1 MGLFDW
7 AQGAGTP
14 PCPAGSICSGQSKTE
29 VGKKPGAMGSSSG
42 TGIYHATATT
52 ITQGSGTE
60 ITGSE
65 SVVYVVKNGTWQ
77 PAAITKDGGKTY
89 QFSDPKYPLM
99 DGVAGADLAN
109 DLSSTKRSD
118 IQKNIDANIQKK
130 IDQEPTISPAE
141 KGNIID
147 SAKNTSTQPESG
159 DSQAAPPT
167 STNSTRD
174 FGVMQYPSNIAA
186 GQDVIQFT
194 ALSYA
199 VKELTGFTFGGRDRV
214 PVGTTGGR
222 SKGTVTLPIQS
233 GIKDQNAADWGDETM
248 NPAQIALAGV
258 ALNTIMKGGGGAA
271 KSLGDLKTQAIGSS
285 EDLGEAIGTKFA
297 ENAAGVK
304 GLLSRT
310 AGKVMN
316 PNLELLFQKPRLR
329 PFSFTFKMSARNADE
344 AKQIIAIIRFFKQNM
359 APQKGG
365 GTGGESANLFLKAP
379 NTFQVHYLHRGVDI
393 GEEHKFIGRM
403 KECAMTSFEV
413 DYTPDGN
420 YSTYEDGVMTSYT
433 ISMIMKELEPVF
445 YEDYDD
451 GDIPAD
457 AIGF

>member
-7 AQGAGTP
+7 AKGAGTP
-14 PCPAGSICSGQSKTE
+14 PCPPGSICSGQSKTE

-65 SVVYVVKNGTWQ
+65 SVVYVIKDNKWQ
-77 PAAITKDGGKTY
+77 PAAITKDGGKSY
-89 QFSDPKYPLM
+89 QFSDPKYPDM
-99 DGVAGADLAN
+99 DGVAGADLKN
-109 DLSSTKRSD
+109 DLGSSKRTD

-130 IDQEPTISPAE
+130 IDKEPTISPVE
-141 KGNIID
+141 KGNIIN

-159 DSQAAPPT
+159 DSQDAPP
-167 STNSTRD
+167 STNNTKV
-174 FGVMQYPSNIAA
+174 FENMQYPETIAE

-199 VKELTGFTFGGRDRV
+199 AKAITGFSFGGRDRV
-214 PVGTTGGR
+214 AVGTKGGR

-233 GIKDQNAADWGDETM
+233 GIKDQNSAGWGEDTM
-248 NPAQIALAGV
+248 NPMEAMMAKSALDLVMDGNADQIGEAGKQIQK
-258 ALNTIMKGGGGAA
+258 NTKAFQEGVGAA
-271 KSLGDLKTQAIGSS
+271 AVSS
-285 EDLGEAIGTKFA
+285 AT
-297 ENAAGVK
+297 GVK
-304 GLLSRT
+304 NILSRT
-310 AGKVMN
+310 QGKVVN
-316 PNLELLFQKPRLR
+316 PNLELLFQKPTLR
-329 PFSFTFKMSARNADE
+329 PFSFQFRMSARNANE

-365 GTGGESANLFLKAP
+365 GSGGESANLFLKAP
-379 NTFQVHYLHRGVDI
+379 NTFQVHYLHRGNGGSD
-393 GEEHKFIGRM
+393 EHKFIGKM
-403 KECAMTSFEV
+403 KECAMTSFDV

-433 ISMIMKELEPVF
+433 ISMSFKELEPVF
-445 YEDYDD
+445 FEDYDD
-451 GDIPAD
+451 SVDS
-457 AIGF
+457 IGF